1 MMLPAM
7 GGVVSSCQQIDLGDS
22 AGVSNDD
29 TYRVKIT
36 SKGGNGESVPLPLT
50 VYAVND
56 DGLIESKATVTEG
69 GASVNLSLLSGDF
82 TFYAV
87 AGEKASASDVPE
99 NNIITA
105 ENGYFENPIM
115 RGKYQ
120 TTVDDDTEVPMT
132 LAYAVASVDVT
143 LNEVPDNVTS
153 VSVKIATLREAMNI
167 VGDYE
172 GSTTATLDLEKQSDG
187 TTWKSA
193 TAYVFPSVSAPTT
206 LTITEQLS
214 GNTTKSY
221 KASYNA
227 KLVAGTPYHFKGT
240 DTNISNHNLT
250 VSITAEGW
258 DNAIDE
264 ELTLTPVGENVSNVV
279 SNDNEIFTVDKLPE
293 AGTKLGEH
301 VLVYVDLEN
310 KKGLLFSKFGW
321 KQQSPD
327 MDNIQSIIDDYNEEG
342 ITGWNMPTEEQVD
355 FIMSTFGSSTQAY
368 QSINSIL
375 SNVKDGIK
383 LPKFGN
389 TLWFLCDNA
398 EKKFSFYSGY
408 INPLSSTDMSSASF
422 YLRLVKPVTFVVQ

>member
-1 MMLPAM
+1 MKNICRKILFSMMLPAM

-87 AGEKASASDVPE
+87 AGEKASVSDVPE
-99 NNIITA
+99 NNTITA

-214 GNTTKSY
+214 DNTTKSY

-264 ELTLTPVGENVSNVV
+264 ELTLTPVESGDGGGSIDADGETFYVS
-279 SNDNEIFTVDKLPE
+279 SIPAE
-293 AGTKLGEH
+293 AGTVIGDNNKF
-301 VLVYVDLEN
+301 VLAYVSGN
-310 KKGLLFSKFGW
+310 QGLLYAVKDCALDKVAEYKEHGV
-321 KQQSPD
+321 
-327 MDNIQSIIDDYNEEG
+327 
-342 ITGWNMPTEEQVD
+342 TGWVVPTLQQYIDINAQATIQNLANAINTINNATKKAGKYQVGD
-355 FIMSTFGSSTQAY
+355 YYYCDDCTNAYSWSSKGSVAIGT
-368 QSINSIL
+368 
-375 SNVKDGIK
+375 
-383 LPKFGN
+383 
-389 TLWFLCDNA
+389 
-398 EKKFSFYSGY
+398 SGKTY
-408 INPLSSTDMSSASF
+408 H
-422 YLRLVKPVTFVVQ
+422 LRLVKPVTFVVQ